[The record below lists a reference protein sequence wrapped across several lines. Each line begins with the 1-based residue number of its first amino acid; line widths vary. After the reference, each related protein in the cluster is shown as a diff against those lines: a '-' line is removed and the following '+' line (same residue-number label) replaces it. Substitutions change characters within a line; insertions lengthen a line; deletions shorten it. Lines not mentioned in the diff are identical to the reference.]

1 MAQKGSN
8 LRWLDRKIDILIR
21 ELTLAKKIETELIA
35 SNDRILVKR
44 VILSV
49 KHFWIEVD
57 QVVREIMVAGFFTL
71 VQLCSLHLKR
81 ISDAFHILHIIVL
94 HFCILVMDLRIQIQ
108 IRRLAVEIVFFI

>member
-44 VILSV
+44 VILGV

-57 QVVREIMVAGFFTL
+57 QVV
-71 VQLCSLHLKR
+71 HLKR